1 MPKSYSTDLRKRV
14 IEAVAS
20 GVSRHEAA
28 ELFGIAVS
36 TAVKWWQH
44 WRETG
49 STAPK
54 LRGGSTSR
62 LEEHRIS
69 ILRLVKEQP
78 DSTFE
83 ELLAAALR
91 HDKMVAPMV
100 FDGTMTGQMFLAY
113 VEQCLVPT
121 LKRNDIVVI
130 DNLRAHKV
138 AGVREAI
145 ETARAT
151 LRYLPQYSPDLNP
164 IEMPY
169 SKFKTFLRKV
179 AARTVPALRR
189 AIRSFIPRLRPR
201 ECANYFRHSGYVSI

>member
-1 MPKSYSTDLRKRV
+1 
-14 IEAVAS
+14 VARARRRWIREQ
-20 GVSRHEAA
+20 GLLDPAHLVFIDET
-28 ELFGIAVS
+28 AVS
-36 TAVKWWQH
+36 TNMV
-44 WRETG
+44 RLYG
-49 STAPK
+49 
-54 LRGGSTSR
+54 RGPRGERVIGDVPQGTWKT
-62 LEEHRIS
+62 I
-69 ILRLVKEQP
+69 
-78 DSTFE
+78 TFV
-83 ELLAAALR
+83 AALR

-100 FDGTMTGQMFLAY
+100 FDGPMTGEMFLAY
-113 VEQCLVPT
+113 VEHCLVPT

-164 IEMPY
+164 IEM
-169 SKFKTFLRKV
+169 SFSTFKTFLRKV

-189 AIRSFIPRLRPR
+189 AIRSFLPRLRPH